1 MLLTVIATAK
11 MEYQAAWVNYIL
23 SQLHNLLYYYSYYYI
38 IVYENA
44 NSIFIQGRTC
54 SFCRALNKAAQQ
66 DVQLS
71 TKLITRFIRHFI
83 YHLTP

>member
-44 NSIFIQGRTC
+44 NSIFIQGRT
-54 SFCRALNKAAQQ
+54 
-66 DVQLS
+66 
-71 TKLITRFIRHFI
+71 
-83 YHLTP
+83 

>member
-11 MEYQAAWVNYIL
+11 MEYQAAWVNYVL
-23 SQLHNLLYYYSYYYI
+23 SQLHSPLYYFI
-38 IVYENA
+38 IVYGNA

-54 SFCRALNKAAQQ
+54 SFCRTLNKVAQQ
-66 DVQLS
+66 NVQLS
-71 TKLITRFIRHFI
+71 TKLITGFIRHFI